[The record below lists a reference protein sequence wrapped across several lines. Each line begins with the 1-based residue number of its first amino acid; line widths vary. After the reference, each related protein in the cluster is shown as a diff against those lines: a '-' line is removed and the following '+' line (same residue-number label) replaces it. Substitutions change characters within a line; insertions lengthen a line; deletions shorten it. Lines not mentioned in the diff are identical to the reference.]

1 MAGRGRKKGEEISSK
16 SKAWKVGVYGR
27 RSFDDGETEES
38 YTITNQKKMIE
49 YFVSNYSDMKII
61 DYYSDD
67 GYTGTNFERPE
78 FKRLLNDIMIG
89 KINTLIVKDLSRL
102 GRNHREV
109 GRYLEEVFPLY
120 DLRVIAINDNVDSYL
135 NPESINNII
144 VPVKNL
150 MNENYSRD
158 ISKKVSSAYQSMAKR
173 GEFVAGTT
181 PYGYKLDSN
190 IKHHLII
197 DETEV
202 EIVRKIFEMALN
214 GDGRIKICKYLNN
227 NGILCRKEIQ
237 RRKKWNLSL
246 KPNEEEIKYLWST
259 STIGRML
266 SNESY
271 IGNLVQLKTK
281 RITFGSKLTVNVAEE
296 NYIRCENTHEPII
309 SKEDFNKV
317 QKIIKS
323 NEKRKSAPKLENYSK
338 FRGILKCGDCGRAMT
353 RQEDFRGNRNI
364 SNYVCM
370 THLQVASKCS
380 THKIKSEELENIV
393 LETIQLQVKFIIK
406 LERSLMKLYFNN
418 NVIDLENE
426 YNNNIRLF
434 EIKVN
439 NLKNDK
445 MRYYENWK
453 NNKIPETEFNKLYS
467 DIDNQ
472 IKSIKGEIESYDIS
486 YREKIKQIRKNDYW
500 IGHFKRNRRIKKITK
515 EVLHELV
522 ENIFVYENGQVEVT
536 FKYKDEFMNL
546 IKYLEE
552 KGVINDEKMEDWSVS
567 KAII

>member
-1 MAGRGRKKGEEISSK
+1 
-16 SKAWKVGVYGR
+16 
-27 RSFDDGETEES
+27 
-38 YTITNQKKMIE
+38 
-49 YFVSNYSDMKII
+49 
-61 DYYSDD
+61 
-67 GYTGTNFERPE
+67 
-78 FKRLLNDIMIG
+78 MIG

-135 NPESINNII
+135 NPESINNIV

-150 MNENYSRD
+150 MNESYSRD

-173 GEFVAGTT
+173 SEFVAGTT
-181 PYGYKLDSN
+181 PYGYKLDSK

-246 KPNEEEIKYLWST
+246 KSNEEEIKYLWST

-281 RITFGSKLTVNVAEE
+281 RIAFGSKLTVNVAEE
-296 NYIRCENTHEPII
+296 NHIRCENTHEPII

-338 FRGILKCGDCGRAMT
+338 FRGILKCGDCGGAMT
-353 RQEDFRGNRNI
+353 RQEDFRENRNI

>member
-16 SKAWKVGVYGR
+16 SKAWEVGVYGR

-135 NPESINNII
+135 NPESINNIV

-150 MNENYSRD
+150 MNESYSRD

-281 RITFGSKLTVNVAEE
+281 RIAFGSKLTVNVAEE

-353 RQEDFRGNRNI
+353 RQEDFRVNRNI

>member
-1 MAGRGRKKGEEISSK
+1 
-16 SKAWKVGVYGR
+16 
-27 RSFDDGETEES
+27 
-38 YTITNQKKMIE
+38 
-49 YFVSNYSDMKII
+49 
-61 DYYSDD
+61 
-67 GYTGTNFERPE
+67 
-78 FKRLLNDIMIG
+78 MIG

-135 NPESINNII
+135 NPESINNIV

-150 MNENYSRD
+150 MNESYSRD

-173 GEFVAGTT
+173 SEFVAGTTT
-181 PYGYKLDSN
+181 PYGYKLDSK

-246 KPNEEEIKYLWST
+246 KSNEEEIKYLWST

-281 RITFGSKLTVNVAEE
+281 RIAFGSKLTVNVAEE
-296 NYIRCENTHEPII
+296 NHIRCENTHEPII

-353 RQEDFRGNRNI
+353 RQEDFRENRNI

-393 LETIQLQVKFIIK
+393 LETIQL
-406 LERSLMKLYFNN
+406 
-418 NVIDLENE
+418 
-426 YNNNIRLF
+426 
-434 EIKVN
+434 
-439 NLKNDK
+439 
-445 MRYYENWK
+445 
-453 NNKIPETEFNKLYS
+453 
-467 DIDNQ
+467 
-472 IKSIKGEIESYDIS
+472 
-486 YREKIKQIRKNDYW
+486 
-500 IGHFKRNRRIKKITK
+500 
-515 EVLHELV
+515 
-522 ENIFVYENGQVEVT
+522 
-536 FKYKDEFMNL
+536 
-546 IKYLEE
+546 
-552 KGVINDEKMEDWSVS
+552 
-567 KAII
+567 

>member
-1 MAGRGRKKGEEISSK
+1 MAGRGRKKGEEILSK
-16 SKAWKVGVYGR
+16 SKVWKVGAYGR

-78 FKRLLNDIMIG
+78 FKRLLADIMIG

-135 NPESINNII
+135 NPESINNIV

-150 MNENYSRD
+150 MNESYSRD
-158 ISKKVSSAYQSMAKR
+158 ISKKVASAYQSMAKR

-181 PYGYKLDSN
+181 PYGYKLDPD

-197 DETEV
+197 DEDEV
-202 EIVRKIFEMALN
+202 EIVKKIFEMALN

-281 RITFGSKLTVNVAEE
+281 RLAFGSKSIVNVAEE
-296 NYIRCENTHEPII
+296 NYIRCENTHEAII

-338 FRGILKCGDCGRAMT
+338 FRGILKCGDCGRAMAK
-353 RQEDFRGNRNI
+353 QEDYRGNRNI
-364 SNYVCM
+364 SNYVCA
-370 THLQVASKCS
+370 THLRLVSKCS
-380 THKIKSEELENIV
+380 MHKIKSEELENIV

-445 MRYYENWK
+445 IKHYENWK
-453 NNKIPETEFNKLYS
+453 NNKISESEFNKLYS

-472 IKSIKGEIESYDIS
+472 IKSINDEMESYDIS
-486 YREKIKQIRKNDYW
+486 YREKIKKMRKNDYW

-522 ENIFVYENGQVEVT
+522 ENIFVYENGQVEVI

-552 KGVINDEKMEDWSVS
+552 KGVITNEEMEVRNVS

>member
-1 MAGRGRKKGEEISSK
+1 M
-16 SKAWKVGVYGR
+16 
-27 RSFDDGETEES
+27 
-38 YTITNQKKMIE
+38 
-49 YFVSNYSDMKII
+49 
-61 DYYSDD
+61 
-67 GYTGTNFERPE
+67 
-78 FKRLLNDIMIG
+78 
-89 KINTLIVKDLSRL
+89 
-102 GRNHREV
+102 
-109 GRYLEEVFPLY
+109 
-120 DLRVIAINDNVDSYL
+120 DSYL
-135 NPESINNII
+135 NPESINNIV

-150 MNENYSRD
+150 MNESYSRD

-281 RITFGSKLTVNVAEE
+281 RIAFGSKLTVNVAEE

-353 RQEDFRGNRNI
+353 RQEDFRVNRNI